1 MIFYFAEIQQVA
13 FIYYFLILKQ
23 RNPKRNPNYEY
34 WQSN

>member
-23 RNPKRNPNYEY
+23 RNPNYEY